1 MLIKTVFK
9 SSFSLDYVLFVA
21 MLTAYYVDEV
31 FGVTV
36 YLIRDKYSFPSGR
49 KSVVNAAV
57 GIVVARNS
65 VVAASKGSLGE
76 VGLCDSP

>member
-1 MLIKTVFK
+1 MFIKTVFK
-9 SSFSLDYVLFVA
+9 LSFSLAYVLFVA
-21 MLTAYYVDEV
+21 MLTAYYV

-57 GIVVARNS
+57 GVVVASNA

>member
-1 MLIKTVFK
+1 MRFLELQ
-9 SSFSLDYVLFVA
+9 S
-21 MLTAYYVDEV
+21 
-31 FGVTV
+31 

-57 GIVVARNS
+57 GVVVASNA

-76 VGLCDSP
+76 VSLCDSP